1 VHSFSREVYLQS
13 VSDPITTASYNGHP
27 VRNEEQQIA
36 ELQAVLGDKYE
47 VMRRIGGGGMANV
60 FLARHRRHGGTFA
73 VKVLAEYLAQDP
85 QIVAR
90 FEQEARTA
98 ASLSGHPNIVP
109 IFDIGSGNG
118 LYYLIMQFIS
128 GENLS
133 SYLSEHGKLA
143 PADALNVVAQIAA
156 GLVWSESKHI
166 VHRDLKPANI
176 LLDKTGHIVILD
188 FGISKIADVATGLTR
203 PGESLGTPYYM
214 SPEQIRGEPCDLRSD
229 LYSLGI
235 ILFELLAG
243 RRPFDADSMIA
254 IHMAHLGAPV
264 PLLRAADPS
273 LPEACEVFVQ
283 KLLQKRRED
292 RYQSPQELL
301 DELQKF
307 GATSGPGKLRPNV
320 NAALEAEP
328 VSTTSATVAS
338 RPSTSVTTHP
348 VSEATLSAS
357 DATIPLDM
365 PRSQFATIPPPTP
378 TPPLPKPRNKR
389 KFLWI
394 AGGIFAVVVVVA
406 VLFLVFVPAPPAP
419 ELNDA
424 HGRML
429 LVPAGDFVFGEN
441 SPDSP
446 RPRQTISLK
455 GFYVDETEVSNKE
468 YKQFVDATGHAAPK
482 SADFITAPDNPVAGV
497 TYEDAQAFA
506 AWAGKRLPTEEEWE
520 KAARGADGRRYPWGQ
535 EPWTNGVPTKLQP
548 VNSFPDRKSPYGAL
562 NMAGNVFE
570 WTAATFPAGNAEFE
584 DMRTVLQTTNFS
596 KVWYTIKGGSFS
608 RHGDVF
614 FQCFMRRGFP
624 SDQQSPVI
632 GFRCV
637 RDLSKPRPFSPGKS
651 LFSR

>member
-1 VHSFSREVYLQS
+1 MRHSVQNEKRQIVELQS
-13 VSDPITTASYNGHP
+13 
-27 VRNEEQQIA
+27 
-36 ELQAVLGDKYE
+36 LLGSKYE
-47 VMRRIGGGGMANV
+47 VLCHIGGGGMAQV
-60 FLARHRRHGGTFA
+60 FLARHSGHGGAFA

-85 QIVAR
+85 QVVAR

-118 LYYLIMQFIS
+118 MHYLIMPFIS
-128 GENLS
+128 GENLW

-143 PADALNVVAQIAA
+143 PEDALNVVAQTAT

-176 LLDKTGHIVILD
+176 LLDKTGRIVILD
-188 FGISKIADVATGLTR
+188 FGLSKLADVATGLTR

-235 ILFELLAG
+235 ILFELLSG
-243 RRPFDADSMIA
+243 RRPFDADSIIA
-254 IHMAHLGAPV
+254 IQMAHLAAPV
-264 PLLRAADPS
+264 SLLRDADPS

-307 GATSGPGKLRPNV
+307 GVTSGPGKLRPKV
-320 NAALEAEP
+320 NADLEAVLVEP
-328 VSTTSATVAS
+328 VGTISATAATS
-338 RPSTSVTTHP
+338 PPTSVTTHP
-348 VSEATLSAS
+348 IPETTWSAS
-357 DATIPLDM
+357 AETISPDM
-365 PRSQFATIPPPTP
+365 PRPRFATIPPPAPPAP
-378 TPPLPKPRNKR
+378 TASIPKPRDKR
-389 KFLWI
+389 RFLWV
-394 AGGIFAVVVVVA
+394 AGGVFAAIVVVA
-406 VLFLVFVPAPPAP
+406 VLFLSLVPALPAP

-429 LVPAGDFVFGEN
+429 LVPAGDFIYGEN

-455 GFYVDETEVSNKE
+455 GFYVDEMEVSNKE
-468 YKQFVDATGHAAPK
+468 YKQFVDATGHTAPK
-482 SADFITAPDNPVAGV
+482 SVDFTTAPDNPVAGV

-520 KAARGADGRRYPWGQ
+520 KAARGVDGRRYPWGQ
-535 EPWTNGVPTKLQP
+535 EPWTNGVPSGLQP
-548 VNSFPDRKSPYGAL
+548 VDHFPDRKSPNGAL

-570 WTAATFPAGNAEFE
+570 WTASTFPAGNAEFE
-584 DMRTVLQTTNFS
+584 DMRTVLGTTNFS
-596 KVWYTIKGGSFS
+596 KVWFTIKGGSFS
-608 RHGDVF
+608 PHGDVF

-624 SDQQSPVI
+624 PDQQSPVI
-632 GFRCV
+632 GLRCV
-637 RDLSKPRPFSPGKS
+637 RDLSKPGPFSRWKS

>member
-1 VHSFSREVYLQS
+1 MRHSVQ
-13 VSDPITTASYNGHP
+13 
-27 VRNEEQQIA
+27 NEKQQIV
-36 ELQAVLGDKYE
+36 ELQALLGSKYE
-47 VMRRIGGGGMANV
+47 VLCHIGGGGMAQV
-60 FLARHRRHGGTFA
+60 FLARHSGHGGAFA

-85 QIVAR
+85 QVVAR

-118 LYYLIMQFIS
+118 MHYLIMQFIS
-128 GENLS
+128 GQNLS

-143 PADALNVVAQIAA
+143 PADALNVVAQTAT

-176 LLDKTGHIVILD
+176 LLDQTGRIVILD
-188 FGISKIADVATGLTR
+188 FGLSKLADVATGLTR

-235 ILFELLAG
+235 ILYELLAG
-243 RRPFDADSMIA
+243 CRPFEADSIVA
-254 IHMAHLGAPV
+254 IQMAHLAAPV
-264 PLLRAADPS
+264 SLLRTADPS

-301 DELQKF
+301 DELQKL
-307 GATSGPGKLRPNV
+307 GATSGPGKLRPKVNV
-320 NAALEAEP
+320 ALEARLAEP
-328 VSTTSATVAS
+328 VSTISATGAIS
-338 RPSTSVTTHP
+338 PPTSVTTHP
-348 VSEATLSAS
+348 IPEATWSAS
-357 DATIPLDM
+357 AATISPDM
-365 PRSQFATIPPPTP
+365 PRPHFATIPPPALTAP
-378 TPPLPKPRNKR
+378 TPSIQKPRDKR
-389 KFLWI
+389 RFLWI
-394 AGGIFAVVVVVA
+394 AGGVFATIVVVA
-406 VLFLVFVPAPPAP
+406 VLFLSLVPAPPAP

-424 HGRML
+424 YGRML
-429 LVPAGDFVFGEN
+429 LVPAGDFIYGEN

-468 YKQFVDATGHAAPK
+468 YKQFVDATGHTAPK
-482 SADFITAPDNPVAGV
+482 SADFTTAPDNPVVGV

-520 KAARGADGRRYPWGQ
+520 KAARGVDGRRYPWGQ
-535 EPWTNGVPTKLQP
+535 EPWTNGVPTRLQP
-548 VNSFPDRKSPYGAL
+548 INSFPDRKSPYGAL

-570 WTAATFPAGNAEFE
+570 WTASTFPAGNAEFE
-584 DMRTVLQTTNFS
+584 DMRTVLGTMNFS
-596 KVWYTIKGGSFS
+596 KVWHTIKGGSFS
-608 RHGDVF
+608 PHGDVF

-624 SDQQSPVI
+624 PDQQSPVI
-632 GFRCV
+632 GLRCV
-637 RDLSKPRPFSPGKS
+637 RDLSNPGPFSRWKS

>member
-1 VHSFSREVYLQS
+1 MRHSVQ
-13 VSDPITTASYNGHP
+13 
-27 VRNEEQQIA
+27 NEKQQIV
-36 ELQAVLGDKYE
+36 ELQALLGSKYE
-47 VMRRIGGGGMANV
+47 VLCHIGGGGMAQV
-60 FLARHRRHGGTFA
+60 FLARHSGHGGAFA

-85 QIVAR
+85 QVVAR

-118 LYYLIMQFIS
+118 MHYLIMQFIS
-128 GENLS
+128 GQNLS

-143 PADALNVVAQIAA
+143 PADALNVVAQTAT

-176 LLDKTGHIVILD
+176 LLDQTGRIVILD
-188 FGISKIADVATGLTR
+188 FGLSKLADVATGLTR

-235 ILFELLAG
+235 ILYELLAG
-243 RRPFDADSMIA
+243 CRPFEADSIVA
-254 IHMAHLGAPV
+254 IQMAHLAAPV
-264 PLLRAADPS
+264 SLLRTADPS

-301 DELQKF
+301 DELQKL
-307 GATSGPGKLRPNV
+307 GATSGPGKLRPKVNV
-320 NAALEAEP
+320 ALEARLAEP
-328 VSTTSATVAS
+328 VSAISATGAIS
-338 RPSTSVTTHP
+338 PPTSVTTHP
-348 VSEATLSAS
+348 IPEATWSAS
-357 DATIPLDM
+357 AATISPDM
-365 PRSQFATIPPPTP
+365 PRPHFATIPPPALTAP
-378 TPPLPKPRNKR
+378 TPSIQKPRDKR
-389 KFLWI
+389 RFLWI
-394 AGGIFAVVVVVA
+394 AGGVFATIVVVA
-406 VLFLVFVPAPPAP
+406 VLFLSLVPAPPAP

-424 HGRML
+424 YGRML
-429 LVPAGDFVFGEN
+429 LVPAGDFIYGEN

-468 YKQFVDATGHAAPK
+468 YKQFADATGHTAPK
-482 SADFITAPDNPVAGV
+482 SADFTTAPDNPVVGV

-520 KAARGADGRRYPWGQ
+520 KAARGVDGRRYPWGQ
-535 EPWTNGVPTKLQP
+535 EPWTHGVPTRLQP
-548 VNSFPDRKSPYGAL
+548 INSFPDRKSPYGAL

-570 WTAATFPAGNAEFE
+570 WTASTFPAGNAEFE
-584 DMRTVLQTTNFS
+584 DMRTVLGTMNFS
-596 KVWYTIKGGSFS
+596 KVWHTIKGGSFS
-608 RHGDVF
+608 PHGDVF

-624 SDQQSPVI
+624 PDQQSPVI
-632 GFRCV
+632 GLRCV
-637 RDLSKPRPFSPGKS
+637 RDLSKPGPFSRWKS

>member
-1 VHSFSREVYLQS
+1 MQ
-13 VSDPITTASYNGHP
+13 
-27 VRNEEQQIA
+27 NEGQQIA

-47 VMRRIGGGGMANV
+47 VMRRIGGGGMAHV
-60 FLARHRRHGGTFA
+60 FLARNRRHGGAFA

-85 QIVAR
+85 QVVAR

-109 IFDIGSGNG
+109 IFDIGSGDD
-118 LYYLIMQFIS
+118 LQYLIMQFIS
-128 GENLS
+128 GEDLS
-133 SYLSEHGKLA
+133 SYLSEHGKLS
-143 PADALNVVAQIAA
+143 PSDALNVVAQTAT
-156 GLVWSESKHI
+156 GLVWSGSKHI

-176 LLDKTGHIVILD
+176 LLDKTGRVMILD
-188 FGISKIADVATGLTR
+188 FGISKIADVATDLTR

-235 ILFELLAG
+235 ILFELLTG
-243 RRPFDADSMIA
+243 RRPFNADSLIA
-254 IHMAHLGAPV
+254 IHVAHLTAPI
-264 PLLRAADPS
+264 PLLQAADPS
-273 LPEACEVFVQ
+273 LPEVCELFVQ

-301 DELQKF
+301 DELQKL
-307 GATSGPGKLRPNV
+307 GVTSGPGRLRPKINE
-320 NAALEAEP
+320 ALEAALMEP
-328 VSTTSATVAS
+328 IRMSPATAA
-338 RPSTSVTTHP
+338 RLLSTSVTTAP
-348 VSEATLSAS
+348 RPEATSSVS
-357 DATIPLDM
+357 DL
-365 PRSQFATIPPPTP
+365 TIPPKTIPPNTIPPNTP
-378 TPPLPKPRNKR
+378 RPQFDTLPPPASPVPAVTRPPMAKPRGKP

-394 AGGIFAVVVVVA
+394 AGGVFAVAVVAA
-406 VLFLVFVPAPPAP
+406 VLFLAFVPAPAAT

-429 LVPAGDFVFGEN
+429 LVPAGDFIFGEN

-446 RPRQTISLK
+446 RPRKTVSLK

-482 SADFITAPDNPVAGV
+482 SADFITAPDDPVAGV

-520 KAARGADGRRYPWGQ
+520 KAARGTDGQRYPWGQ
-535 EPWTNGVPTKLQP
+535 APWTDGVPTQLQP
-548 VNSFPDRKSPYGAL
+548 VNSFPDRKSPYGAF

-570 WTAATFPAGNAEFE
+570 WTASTFPAGNAEFE
-584 DMRTVLQTTNFS
+584 DMHTVLGTTNFS

-637 RDLSKPRPFSPGKS
+637 RDLSKPGPFSRWKS

>member
-1 VHSFSREVYLQS
+1 MQ
-13 VSDPITTASYNGHP
+13 
-27 VRNEEQQIA
+27 NEKRQII
-36 ELQAVLGDKYE
+36 ELQALLGSKYE
-47 VMRRIGGGGMANV
+47 VLCHIGGGGMAQV
-60 FLARHRRHGGTFA
+60 FLARHSGHGGTFA

-118 LYYLIMQFIS
+118 LHYLIMQFIS

-133 SYLSEHGKLA
+133 SYLFEHGKLA
-143 PADALNVVAQIAA
+143 PADALNVVAQTAT

-176 LLDKTGHIVILD
+176 LLDKTGRIVILD

-203 PGESLGTPYYM
+203 PGESVGTPYYM

-229 LYSLGI
+229 LYSLGV
-235 ILFELLAG
+235 ILFELLTG
-243 RRPFDADSMIA
+243 RRPFVADSMIA
-254 IHMAHLGAPV
+254 TEMAHLAAPV

-273 LPEACEVFVQ
+273 LPEACEMFVQ

-307 GATSGPGKLRPNV
+307 GTTTGPGKLRPKV
-320 NAALEAEP
+320 NAALEALLLEP
-328 VSTTSATVAS
+328 VSPISANAEIY
-338 RPSTSVTTHP
+338 PPTSVTTDTA
-348 VSEATLSAS
+348 SEVTRPASAAIIS
-357 DATIPLDM
+357 LDM
-365 PRSQFATIPPPTP
+365 PRPQVAAAPPPAP
-378 TPPLPKPRNKR
+378 APVPAPPPPIPKPRDKR
-389 KFLWI
+389 RFFWI
-394 AGGIFAVVVVVA
+394 AGGLFAAIVVVA
-406 VLFLVFVPAPPAP
+406 VLFLSLVPAPPAP
-419 ELNDA
+419 VLNDA
-424 HGRML
+424 YGRML
-429 LVPAGDFVFGEN
+429 LVPAGDFIYGEN
-441 SPDSP
+441 APDSP

-468 YKQFVDATGHAAPK
+468 YKHFVDATGHAAPK
-482 SADFITAPDNPVAGV
+482 SADFTTAPDNPVAGV
-497 TYEDAQAFA
+497 TYEDAKAFA

-520 KAARGADGRRYPWGQ
+520 KAARGVDGRRYPWGQ
-535 EPWTNGVPTKLQP
+535 EPWTNGVPTQLQP

-570 WTAATFPAGNAEFE
+570 WTASTFPAGNAEFE
-584 DMRTVLQTTNFS
+584 DMRTVLGTMNFS

-624 SDQQSPVI
+624 SDQPSPVI

-637 RDLSKPRPFSPGKS
+637 RDLSKPGPFPRWKS

>member
-1 VHSFSREVYLQS
+1 MRHSVQ
-13 VSDPITTASYNGHP
+13 
-27 VRNEEQQIA
+27 NEKQQIV
-36 ELQAVLGDKYE
+36 ELQALLGSKYE
-47 VMRRIGGGGMANV
+47 VLCHIGGGGMAQV
-60 FLARHRRHGGTFA
+60 FLARHSGHGGAFA

-85 QIVAR
+85 QVVAR

-118 LYYLIMQFIS
+118 MHYLIMQFIS
-128 GENLS
+128 GQNLS

-143 PADALNVVAQIAA
+143 PADALNVVAQTAT

-176 LLDKTGHIVILD
+176 LLDQTGRIVILD
-188 FGISKIADVATGLTR
+188 FGLSKLADVATGLTR

-235 ILFELLAG
+235 ILYELLAG
-243 RRPFDADSMIA
+243 CRPFDADSIIA
-254 IHMAHLGAPV
+254 IQMAHLAAPV
-264 PLLRAADPS
+264 SLLRTADPS

-301 DELQKF
+301 DELQKL
-307 GATSGPGKLRPNV
+307 GATSGPGKLRPKVNV
-320 NAALEAEP
+320 ALEAILAEP
-328 VSTTSATVAS
+328 VSTISATAAIS
-338 RPSTSVTTHP
+338 PPTSVTTHP
-348 VSEATLSAS
+348 IPEATWSAS
-357 DATIPLDM
+357 AATISPDMPRPHFATIPL
-365 PRSQFATIPPPTP
+365 PALTAPTP
-378 TPPLPKPRNKR
+378 SIPKPRDKR
-389 KFLWI
+389 RFLWI
-394 AGGIFAVVVVVA
+394 AGGVFAAIVVVA
-406 VLFLVFVPAPPAP
+406 VLFLSLAPAPPAP

-424 HGRML
+424 YGRML
-429 LVPAGDFVFGEN
+429 LVPAGDFIYGEN

-468 YKQFVDATGHAAPK
+468 YKQFVDATGHTAPK
-482 SADFITAPDNPVAGV
+482 SADFTTAPDDPVVGV

-520 KAARGADGRRYPWGQ
+520 KAARGVDGRRYPWGQ
-535 EPWTNGVPTKLQP
+535 ESWTNGVPTRLQP
-548 VNSFPDRKSPYGAL
+548 INSFPDRKSPYGAL

-570 WTAATFPAGNAEFE
+570 WTASTFPAGNAEFE
-584 DMRTVLQTTNFS
+584 DMRTVLGTTNFS

-608 RHGDVF
+608 PHGDVF

-624 SDQQSPVI
+624 PDQQSPVI
-632 GFRCV
+632 GLRCV
-637 RDLSKPRPFSPGKS
+637 RDLSKPGPFSRWKS

>member
-1 VHSFSREVYLQS
+1 MRHSVQ
-13 VSDPITTASYNGHP
+13 
-27 VRNEEQQIA
+27 NEKQQIA
-36 ELQAVLGDKYE
+36 ELQALLGSKYE
-47 VMRRIGGGGMANV
+47 VLCHIGRGGMAQV
-60 FLARHRRHGGTFA
+60 FLARHSGHGGAFA
-73 VKVLAEYLAQDP
+73 VKVLAEHLAQDP
-85 QIVAR
+85 QVVAR

-118 LYYLIMQFIS
+118 MHYLIMQFIS

-133 SYLSEHGKLA
+133 SYLAEHVKLA
-143 PADALNVVAQIAA
+143 PADALNVVAQTAT

-176 LLDKTGHIVILD
+176 LLDKTGRIVILD
-188 FGISKIADVATGLTR
+188 FGLSKLADVATGLTR

-235 ILFELLAG
+235 ILFELLSG
-243 RRPFDADSMIA
+243 RRPFDADSIIA
-254 IHMAHLGAPV
+254 IQMAHLAAPV
-264 PLLRAADPS
+264 SLLRDADPS

-307 GATSGPGKLRPNV
+307 GVTSGPGKLRPKV
-320 NAALEAEP
+320 NAALEATLMEP
-328 VSTTSATVAS
+328 VGTISASAAISPPTF
-338 RPSTSVTTHP
+338 VTTHP
-348 VSEATLSAS
+348 IPEATLSESA
-357 DATIPLDM
+357 ATISPDM
-365 PRSQFATIPPPTP
+365 PRPQFTTLPPAPPAPT
-378 TPPLPKPRNKR
+378 LLIPKPRDKR
-389 KFLWI
+389 RFLWM
-394 AGGIFAVVVVVA
+394 AGGLFAAIVVVA
-406 VLFLVFVPAPPAP
+406 VLFLSLVPALPAP

-424 HGRML
+424 YGRML
-429 LVPAGDFVFGEN
+429 LVPTGDFIYGEN

-468 YKQFVDATGHAAPK
+468 YKQFVDATGHTAPK
-482 SADFITAPDNPVAGV
+482 SADFTTAPDNPVTGV

-520 KAARGADGRRYPWGQ
+520 KAARGVDGRRYPWGE
-535 EPWTNGVPTKLQP
+535 EPWINGVPTRLQP
-548 VNSFPDRKSPYGAL
+548 VNSFPDRKSPNGAL

-570 WTAATFPAGNAEFE
+570 WTASTFPAGNAEFE
-584 DMRTVLQTTNFS
+584 DMSTVLGTTNFS

-608 RHGDVF
+608 PHGDVF

-624 SDQQSPVI
+624 PDQQSPVI
-632 GFRCV
+632 GLRCV
-637 RDLSKPRPFSPGKS
+637 RDLSKPGPFSRWKS

>member
-1 VHSFSREVYLQS
+1 VQ
-13 VSDPITTASYNGHP
+13 
-27 VRNEEQQIA
+27 NEKQQIV
-36 ELQAVLGDKYE
+36 ELQTILGSKYE
-47 VMRRIGGGGMANV
+47 VLCHIGGGGMAQV
-60 FLARHRRHGGTFA
+60 FLARHSGHGGAFA

-85 QIVAR
+85 QVVAR

-118 LYYLIMQFIS
+118 LHYLIMQFIS

-143 PADALNVVAQIAA
+143 PADALNVVAQTAT

-214 SPEQIRGEPCDLRSD
+214 SPEQIRGEPCDRRSD

-235 ILFELLAG
+235 VLFELLAG
-243 RRPFDADSMIA
+243 RRPFDADSIVA
-254 IHMAHLGAPV
+254 IQMAHLAAPV

-292 RYQSPQELL
+292 RYQGPQELL

-307 GATSGPGKLRPNV
+307 GATSGPGKLRPKV
-320 NAALEAEP
+320 NAALEAVLVEP
-328 VSTTSATVAS
+328 VSTISATAVIC
-338 RPSTSVTTHP
+338 PPPSVTTHP
-348 VSEATLSAS
+348 IPKATRSVSAAP
-357 DATIPLDM
+357 IFLDM
-365 PRSQFATIPPPTP
+365 PRPQFATIPPPAP
-378 TPPLPKPRNKR
+378 TAPPAPPLPIPKARDKR
-389 KFLWI
+389 RFLWI
-394 AGGIFAVVVVVA
+394 ASGVFAAIVVVA
-406 VLFLVFVPAPPAP
+406 VLFLSLVPALPAP

-424 HGRML
+424 YGRML
-429 LVPAGDFVFGEN
+429 LVPAGDFIYGEN

-446 RPRQTISLK
+446 RPRQTLSLR
-455 GFYVDETEVSNKE
+455 GFYVDEMEVSNKE
-468 YKQFVDATGHAAPK
+468 YKQFVDATGHTAPK
-482 SADFITAPDNPVAGV
+482 SADFTTAPDNPVAGV
-497 TYEDAQAFA
+497 TYEDARAFA

-520 KAARGADGRRYPWGQ
+520 KAARGVDGRRYPWGQ
-535 EPWTNGVPTKLQP
+535 EPWTSGVPASLKP
-548 VNSFPDRKSPYGAL
+548 VNSFPDRKSPNGAL

-570 WTAATFPAGNAEFE
+570 WTASTFPAGETEFT
-584 DMRTVLQTTNFS
+584 DMRTVLGTVRFS
-596 KVWYTIKGGSFS
+596 RIWHTIKGGSFS
-608 RHGDVF
+608 PHGDVF
-614 FQCFMRRGFP
+614 FLCFMRRGFP

-637 RDLSKPRPFSPGKS
+637 RDLPTPR
-651 LFSR
+651 LFSRLKALFSR

>member
-1 VHSFSREVYLQS
+1 LRHSVQ
-13 VSDPITTASYNGHP
+13 
-27 VRNEEQQIA
+27 NEKQQIV
-36 ELQAVLGDKYE
+36 ELQALLGSKYE
-47 VMRRIGGGGMANV
+47 VLCHIGGGGMAQV
-60 FLARHRRHGGTFA
+60 FLARHSGHGGAFA

-85 QIVAR
+85 QVVAR

-118 LYYLIMQFIS
+118 MHYLIMQFIS
-128 GENLS
+128 GQNLS

-143 PADALNVVAQIAA
+143 PADALNVVAQTAT

-176 LLDKTGHIVILD
+176 LLDQTGRIVILD
-188 FGISKIADVATGLTR
+188 FGLSKLADVATGLTR

-235 ILFELLAG
+235 ILYELLAG
-243 RRPFDADSMIA
+243 CRPFEADSIVA
-254 IHMAHLGAPV
+254 IQMAHLAAPV
-264 PLLRAADPS
+264 SLLRTADPS

-301 DELQKF
+301 DELQKL
-307 GATSGPGKLRPNV
+307 GATSGPGKLRPKVNV
-320 NAALEAEP
+320 ALEARLAEP
-328 VSTTSATVAS
+328 VSAISATGAIS
-338 RPSTSVTTHP
+338 PPTSVTTHP
-348 VSEATLSAS
+348 IPEATWSAS
-357 DATIPLDM
+357 AATISPDM
-365 PRSQFATIPPPTP
+365 PRPHFATIPPPALTAP
-378 TPPLPKPRNKR
+378 TPSIQKPRDKR
-389 KFLWI
+389 RFLWI
-394 AGGIFAVVVVVA
+394 AGGVFAAIVMVA
-406 VLFLVFVPAPPAP
+406 VLFLSLVPAPPAP

-424 HGRML
+424 YGRML
-429 LVPAGDFVFGEN
+429 LVPAGDFIYGEN

-468 YKQFVDATGHAAPK
+468 YKQFADATGHTAPK
-482 SADFITAPDNPVAGV
+482 SADFTTAPDNPVVGV

-520 KAARGADGRRYPWGQ
+520 KAARGVDGRRYPWGQ
-535 EPWTNGVPTKLQP
+535 EPWTHGVPTRLQP
-548 VNSFPDRKSPYGAL
+548 INSFPDRKSPYGAL

-570 WTAATFPAGNAEFE
+570 WTASTFPAGNAEFE
-584 DMRTVLQTTNFS
+584 DMRDVLGTTNFS

-608 RHGDVF
+608 PHGDVF

-624 SDQQSPVI
+624 PDQQSPVI
-632 GFRCV
+632 GLRCV
-637 RDLSKPRPFSPGKS
+637 RDLSNPGPFSRWKS

>member
-1 VHSFSREVYLQS
+1 VQ
-13 VSDPITTASYNGHP
+13 
-27 VRNEEQQIA
+27 NEGQQVA

-47 VMRRIGGGGMANV
+47 VMRRIGGGGMAHV
-60 FLARHRRHGGTFA
+60 FLARHRRHGGAFA
-73 VKVLAEYLAQDP
+73 VKVLAEYLAEDP
-85 QIVAR
+85 QVVAR

-118 LYYLIMQFIS
+118 LNYLIMQFIS

-133 SYLSEHGKLA
+133 SYLSEQEKLT
-143 PADALNVVAQIAA
+143 PADALNVVAQTAS
-156 GLVWSESKHI
+156 GLVWSGSKHI

-176 LLDKTGHIVILD
+176 LLDKTGRIVILD
-188 FGISKIADVATGLTR
+188 FGISKIADVATGFTR
-203 PGESLGTPYYM
+203 PGESVGTPYYM

-229 LYSLGI
+229 LYSLGV
-235 ILFELLAG
+235 ILFELLVG
-243 RRPFDADSMIA
+243 RRPFDADSMVA
-254 IHMAHLGAPV
+254 IHMAHLTAPV
-264 PLLRAADPS
+264 PLLRAIDPS

-307 GATSGPGKLRPNV
+307 GATSGPGKLRPKV
-320 NAALEAEP
+320 NAALEAVLEEP
-328 VSTTSATVAS
+328 VSAISATAAS
-338 RPSTSVTTHP
+338 LLSTSVTTHP
-348 VSEATLSAS
+348 GPEATLSAS
-357 DATIPLDM
+357 AVTIPVDM
-365 PRSQFATIPPPTP
+365 PRPQFANIPSPTP
-378 TPPLPKPRNKR
+378 PVPPAPTAPLPKPRDKR
-389 KFLWI
+389 RFLWI
-394 AGGIFAVVVVVA
+394 AGGLFAVAVVVA
-406 VLFLVFVPAPPAP
+406 VLFLAFVPAPPAP
-419 ELNDA
+419 QLNDA

-429 LVPAGDFVFGEN
+429 LVPAGDFIFGEN

-455 GFYVDETEVSNKE
+455 SFYVDETEVSNKE

-497 TYEDAQAFA
+497 THEDAQAFA

-520 KAARGADGRRYPWGQ
+520 KAARGVDGRRYPWGQ
-535 EPWTNGVPTKLQP
+535 EPWTNGVPTRLQP

-562 NMAGNVFE
+562 NVAGNVFE
-570 WTAATFPAGNAEFE
+570 WTASTFPAGNAEF
-584 DMRTVLQTTNFS
+584 DNMRTVLGTTNFS

-608 RHGDVF
+608 GHGDVF

-637 RDLSKPRPFSPGKS
+637 RDLSKPEPLPRWKS